1 MASSVHLEEMTS
13 AECIAF
19 LSRMSFGHLA
29 CIDHDRPYVVP
40 IHFVF
45 HEGGVY
51 SFSMMGAKIENMRL
65 NPHVCLQVD
74 EVKNTSTWTSVIL
87 HGLYQ
92 ELEDNEQ
99 WQSERIYAW
108 SLVQKHPNWWEPGGS
123 TIHPHENGTDSTKPI
138 FFSIQKESLTGR
150 KAVQREDFVR

>member
-1 MASSVHLEEMTS
+1 
-13 AECIAF
+13 
-19 LSRMSFGHLA
+19 
-29 CIDHDRPYVVP
+29 VVP

-108 SLVQKHPNWWEPGGS
+108 SLIQKHPNWWEPGGS
-123 TIHPHENGTDSTKPI
+123 TIHPHETGIDSTKPI